1 MAPPMAP
8 AVSFWSI
15 CSQLKLPTMV
25 HPMSQ
30 SLTNN
35 NNDMLVLCD
44 VILNWFKPERDSVEG
59 STKIMWML

>member
-1 MAPPMAP
+1 MAHPMA
-8 AVSFWSI
+8 
-15 CSQLKLPTMV
+15 
-25 HPMSQ
+25 Q